1 MLCELISSFGYR
13 MAISLFNCL
22 LPRDC
27 EADGLAWK
35 HELGFDCSHFGIDS
49 SKRSFVS
56 LLSDFATDEARP

>member
-1 MLCELISSFGYR
+1 